1 MQVGLEAAQ
10 SPRSPVDPASSL
22 PYDAELSMA
31 AKLILLGGDHPV
43 EHILS
48 SFNTLGRHP
57 DNSIQVLDRIVS
69 KEHSRITL
77 GPDGRYVVRD
87 VGSLNG
93 TFVNGEKV
101 SERVLKSGDQI
112 SLGNTTYRFT
122 EDRPQDK
129 IPIRKVTMTPDQ
141 VQSQV
146 QSTLAAS
153 SRFLPEKDIKDVT
166 ALRADYEKLR
176 VAHELS
182 QKLSIDADLDTLL
195 QKIVDEAFL
204 LIRADRAVI
213 LLVDPDTE
221 DFVARYV
228 RQKRDEEIKLSRSIL
243 DEVRTKKRAVL
254 SSDAMVDE
262 RFKAAKSIIM
272 QGIRSTMCVPLL
284 YNDKLLGA
292 MHMDSMLA
300 TGAFTEKDLLLFSG
314 IATQAAVAIE
324 NNMLAQKIE
333 HEATSRAQFQRLL
346 SPNLVEQIVSGQL
359 TLNQGGA
366 RRDVTMLFADIRGFT
381 AMSER
386 HAPEEMVVTLNEYF
400 EVMVDVLFRHGGT
413 LDKYVGDEIIGLFGA
428 PVDLVDAPLRSVR
441 CALDMMRAL
450 EEFNRLRVDQ
460 GREKVSIGI
469 GVNTGSV
476 IAGAIGSSRTLQY
489 TVIGDAVNIAA
500 RLCSLAK
507 PGEII
512 ISETTLELAGPHIL
526 SEPRKPVQVK
536 GKREALQIYSVQ
548 GIRDTAPPSNRSGS
562 LMST

>member
-1 MQVGLEAAQ
+1 
-10 SPRSPVDPASSL
+10 
-22 PYDAELSMA
+22 MA

-43 EHILS
+43 EHPLS

-77 GPDGRYVVRD
+77 GPDGRYVIRD

-129 IPIRKVTMTPDQ
+129 VPVRKVTMTPDQ

-146 QSTLAAS
+146 QSTLSAS
-153 SRFLPEKDIKDVT
+153 SRFLPAADIKDIAV
-166 ALRADYEKLR
+166 LRADYEKLR
-176 VAHELS
+176 IAHELS
-182 QKLSIDADLDTLL
+182 QRLSIDADLDTLL
-195 QKIVDEAFL
+195 QKIVDEAFQ

-213 LLVDPDTE
+213 LLVDPETDE
-221 DFVARYV
+221 LVARYI
-228 RQKRDEEIKLSRSIL
+228 RQKRDEEIKLSKSIL
-243 DEVRTKKRAVL
+243 DEVRNKKRAVL

-284 YNDKLLGA
+284 YNDKLLGV
-292 MHMDSMLA
+292 MHVDSMLA
-300 TGAFTEKDLLLFSG
+300 TGAFTERDLLLFSG

-324 NNMLAQKIE
+324 NNLLANKIE
-333 HEATSRAQFQRLL
+333 HEASKRAQFQRLL

-359 TLNQGGA
+359 TLNQGGT

-386 HAPEEMVVTLNEYF
+386 HPPEEMVVTLNEYF

-413 LDKYVGDEIIGLFGA
+413 LDKYVGDEVIGLFGA
-428 PVDLVDAPLRSVR
+428 PVELQDAPLRSVR

-450 EEFNRLRVDQ
+450 EEFNRLRQDQ
-460 GREKVSIGI
+460 GRERVSIGI
-469 GVNTGSV
+469 GINTGPV

-512 ISETTLELAGPHIL
+512 ISESTLQFAGPHIIV
-526 SEPRKPVQVK
+526 EPRKAVQLR
-536 GKREALQIYSVQ
+536 GRREALPIYAVQ
-548 GIRDTAPPSNRSGS
+548 GIRDSAPPANRSGPMLQS
-562 LMST
+562 GG

>member
-1 MQVGLEAAQ
+1 
-10 SPRSPVDPASSL
+10 
-22 PYDAELSMA
+22 MA

-43 EHILS
+43 EHVLS

-101 SERVLKSGDQI
+101 SERALKSGDQI

-129 IPIRKVTMTPDQ
+129 LPIRKVTMTPDQ

-146 QSTLAAS
+146 QSTLSAN
-153 SRFLPEKDIKDVT
+153 SRFLPEKDIKDV
-166 ALRADYEKLR
+166 AVLRADYEKLR

-213 LLVDPDTE
+213 LLLDGETD
-221 DFVARYV
+221 DFIPRYV
-228 RQKRDEEIKLSRSIL
+228 RQKRDEEIKLSKSIL

-333 HEATSRAQFQRLL
+333 HEATARAQFQRLL
-346 SPNLVEQIVSGQL
+346 SPNLS
-359 TLNQGGA
+359 T
-366 RRDVTMLFADIRGFT
+366 
-381 AMSER
+381 
-386 HAPEEMVVTLNEYF
+386 
-400 EVMVDVLFRHGGT
+400 
-413 LDKYVGDEIIGLFGA
+413 
-428 PVDLVDAPLRSVR
+428 RSSP
-441 CALDMMRAL
+441 A
-450 EEFNRLRVDQ
+450 
-460 GREKVSIGI
+460 S
-469 GVNTGSV
+469 
-476 IAGAIGSSRTLQY
+476 
-489 TVIGDAVNIAA
+489 
-500 RLCSLAK
+500 
-507 PGEII
+507 
-512 ISETTLELAGPHIL
+512 
-526 SEPRKPVQVK
+526 
-536 GKREALQIYSVQ
+536 
-548 GIRDTAPPSNRSGS
+548 
-562 LMST
+562 

>member
-1 MQVGLEAAQ
+1 M
-10 SPRSPVDPASSL
+10 RVDPTCVL

-43 EHILS
+43 EHPLS

-77 GPDGRYVVRD
+77 GPDGRYVIRD

-129 IPIRKVTMTPDQ
+129 VPIRKVTMTPDQ

-146 QSTLAAS
+146 QSTLSAS
-153 SRFLPEKDIKDVT
+153 SRFLPAADIKDV
-166 ALRADYEKLR
+166 AVLRADYEKLR
-176 VAHELS
+176 IAHELS
-182 QKLSIDADLDTLL
+182 QRLSLDADLDSLL
-195 QKIVDEAFL
+195 QKIVDEAFQ

-213 LLVDPDTE
+213 LLVDPETDE
-221 DFVARYV
+221 LVARYV
-228 RQKRDEEIKLSRSIL
+228 RQKRDEEIKLSKSIL
-243 DEVRTKKRAVL
+243 DEVRNKKRAVL

-292 MHMDSMLA
+292 MHVDSMLA
-300 TGAFTEKDLLLFSG
+300 TGAFTERDLLLFSG

-324 NNMLAQKIE
+324 NNMLANKIE
-333 HEATSRAQFQRLL
+333 HEASKRAQFQRLL

-359 TLNQGGA
+359 TLNQGGS

-386 HAPEEMVVTLNEYF
+386 HPPEEMVVTLNEYF

-413 LDKYVGDEIIGLFGA
+413 LDKYVGDEVIGLFGA
-428 PVDLVDAPLRSVR
+428 PVELPDAPLRSVR

-450 EEFNRLRVDQ
+450 EEFNRLRQDQ
-460 GREKVSIGI
+460 GRERVSIGI

-512 ISETTLELAGPHIL
+512 ISETTLQYAGPHIIV
-526 SEPRKPVQVK
+526 EPRKAVQLR
-536 GKREALQIYSVQ
+536 GKREALPIYAVQ
-548 GIRDTAPPSNRSGS
+548 GIRDSAPPRNPNGPLLQSGG
-562 LMST
+562 

>member
-1 MQVGLEAAQ
+1 M
-10 SPRSPVDPASSL
+10 RVDPTCVL

-43 EHILS
+43 EHPLS

-77 GPDGRYVVRD
+77 GPDGRYVIRD

-129 IPIRKVTMTPDQ
+129 VPVRKVTMTPDQ

-146 QSTLAAS
+146 QSTLSAS
-153 SRFLPEKDIKDVT
+153 SRFLPAADIKDIAV
-166 ALRADYEKLR
+166 LRADYEKLR
-176 VAHELS
+176 IAHELS
-182 QKLSIDADLDTLL
+182 QRLSIDADLDTLL
-195 QKIVDEAFL
+195 QKIVDEAFQ

-213 LLVDPDTE
+213 LLVDPETDE
-221 DFVARYV
+221 LVARYI
-228 RQKRDEEIKLSRSIL
+228 RQKRDEEIKLSKSIL
-243 DEVRTKKRAVL
+243 DEVRNKKRAVL

-284 YNDKLLGA
+284 YNDKLLGV
-292 MHMDSMLA
+292 MHVDSMLA
-300 TGAFTEKDLLLFSG
+300 TGAFTERDLLLFSG

-324 NNMLAQKIE
+324 NNLLANKIE
-333 HEATSRAQFQRLL
+333 HEASKRAQFQRLL

-359 TLNQGGA
+359 TLNQGGT

-386 HAPEEMVVTLNEYF
+386 HPPEEMVVTLNEYF

-413 LDKYVGDEIIGLFGA
+413 LDKYVGDEVIGLFGA
-428 PVDLVDAPLRSVR
+428 PVELQDAPLRSVR

-450 EEFNRLRVDQ
+450 EEFNRLRQDQ
-460 GREKVSIGI
+460 GRERVSIGI
-469 GVNTGSV
+469 GINTGPV

-512 ISETTLELAGPHIL
+512 ISESTLQFAGPHIIV
-526 SEPRKPVQVK
+526 EPRKAVQLR
-536 GKREALQIYSVQ
+536 GRREALPIYAVQ
-548 GIRDTAPPSNRSGS
+548 GIRDSAPPANRSGPMLQS
-562 LMST
+562 GG

>member
-1 MQVGLEAAQ
+1 M
-10 SPRSPVDPASSL
+10 RVDPTCVL

-43 EHILS
+43 EHPLS

-77 GPDGRYVVRD
+77 GPDGRYVIRD

-101 SERVLKSGDQI
+101 SKRVLKSGDQI

-129 IPIRKVTMTPDQ
+129 VPIRKVTMTPDQ

-146 QSTLAAS
+146 QSTLSAS
-153 SRFLPEKDIKDVT
+153 SRFLPAADIKDV
-166 ALRADYEKLR
+166 AVLRADYEKLR
-176 VAHELS
+176 IAHELS
-182 QKLSIDADLDTLL
+182 QRLSLDADLDSLL
-195 QKIVDEAFL
+195 QKIVDEAFQ

-213 LLVDPDTE
+213 LLVDPETDE
-221 DFVARYV
+221 LVARYV
-228 RQKRDEEIKLSRSIL
+228 RQKRDEEIKLSKSIL
-243 DEVRTKKRAVL
+243 DEVRNKKRAVL

-292 MHMDSMLA
+292 MHVDSMLA
-300 TGAFTEKDLLLFSG
+300 TGAFTERDLLLFSG

-324 NNMLAQKIE
+324 NNMLANKIE
-333 HEATSRAQFQRLL
+333 HEASKRAQFQRLL

-359 TLNQGGA
+359 TLNQGGS

-386 HAPEEMVVTLNEYF
+386 HPPEEMVVTLNEYF

-413 LDKYVGDEIIGLFGA
+413 LDKYVGDEVIGLFGA
-428 PVDLVDAPLRSVR
+428 PVELPDAPLRSVR

-450 EEFNRLRVDQ
+450 EEFNRLRQDQ
-460 GREKVSIGI
+460 GRERVSIGI

-512 ISETTLELAGPHIL
+512 ISETTLQYAGPHIIV
-526 SEPRKPVQVK
+526 EPRKAVQLR
-536 GKREALQIYSVQ
+536 GKREALPIYAVQ
-548 GIRDTAPPSNRSGS
+548 GIRDSAPPRNPNGPLLQSGG
-562 LMST
+562 

>member
-1 MQVGLEAAQ
+1 
-10 SPRSPVDPASSL
+10 
-22 PYDAELSMA
+22 MA

-43 EHILS
+43 EHILT

-77 GPDGRYVVRD
+77 GPDGRYIVRD

-93 TFVNGEKV
+93 TFVNGERV
-101 SERVLKSGDQI
+101 TERVLKSGDQI

-122 EDRPQDK
+122 EDPPRNQPQVK
-129 IPIRKVTMTPDQ
+129 NKVTMTPDQ

-146 QSTLAAS
+146 QSSVSAS
-153 SRFLPEKDIKDVT
+153 SRFLPAADIKDVAT
-166 ALRADYEKLR
+166 LRADYEKLR
-176 VAHELS
+176 IAHELS
-182 QKLSIDADLDTLL
+182 QRLSIDAELDTLM
-195 QKIVDEAFL
+195 QKIVDEAFQ

-213 LLVDPDTE
+213 LLLDPETN
-221 DFVARYV
+221 DFVPRYV

-243 DEVRTKKRAVL
+243 DEVRLKKRAVL

-284 YNDKLLGA
+284 YNDRLLGA

-300 TGAFTEKDLLLFSG
+300 TGAFTERDLLLFSG

-324 NNMLAQKIE
+324 NNFLAQKIE
-333 HEATSRAQFQRLL
+333 HEASKRAQFQRLL
-346 SPNLVEQIVSGQL
+346 SPNLVDQIVSGQL
-359 TLNQGGA
+359 TLDQGGS
-366 RRDVTMLFADIRGFT
+366 RREVTMLFADIRGFT
-381 AMSER
+381 GMSER
-386 HAPEEMVVTLNEYF
+386 HPPEEMVATLNEYF

-428 PVDLVDAPLRSVR
+428 PVELADAPLRSAR

-450 EEFNRLRVDQ
+450 EEFNRLRSDQ
-460 GREKVSIGI
+460 GRERISIGI
-469 GVNTGSV
+469 GINTGPV

-500 RLCSLAK
+500 RLCSMAK

-512 ISETTLELAGPHIL
+512 ISESTLQMSGPHVIV
-526 SEPRKPVQVK
+526 EPRQTVK
-536 GKREALQIYSVQ
+536 VRGRNEPLKIYAVQ
-548 GIRDTAPPSNRSGS
+548 GIRDTAPPASRTS
-562 LMST
+562 